1 VRSHPDPVGR
11 ESVLDDAMR
20 FLDALAGGPAALLVE
35 GHAGIGKTTVCRAT
49 TLAAAERE
57 YRVLSTTPV
66 DGEADLPF
74 VALRDLLE
82 PVPVDAGQALPAP
95 QRDALDIALLRSSQ
109 PGAMADQHAVCAA
122 ALSVIRSLAAQG
134 PLLIAVDDVGWLD
147 RSSDRVLRYV
157 IRRLTTEPVGILAA
171 RRPAV
176 DPAVPLGLDG
186 PPVGSRLGRV
196 ELGPLEPEALHVLI
210 TERYGLSLP
219 RRATWRIH
227 DICSGNPF
235 AAVEI
240 ARAVQRSGGRGVPPD
255 VALPLPNGVLAVC
268 AERIASLG
276 TPARRAL
283 AVVATAAT
291 PTVALLET
299 AVGEQA
305 HDGLEEA
312 VAEGLLEVTDQAV
325 RFAHPLL
332 RSAAAANMSAR
343 GRRSLHRELA
353 ALVADPDE
361 RAVHMAAGAI
371 GPDERIAVALDDAA
385 TRACD
390 RGAPDTAAVLAA
402 RAVALT
408 PPDLTDSVA
417 RRRIWTAEYQYRA
430 EDVEAARVGLT
441 EVIAALPAGELRA
454 EALVWLANVRQA
466 QNGMAEVVEL
476 SRQALAEAGDAL
488 LKAAAERDLALAL
501 VINGDVRGGDRHAEA
516 ALATARTTGDRVSI
530 AESEAAL
537 AWTQFWFGRGLR
549 TDLLDSARA
558 YPRYTRYAPHEA
570 SPNVIAGLLLSWAD
584 ELDDARAA
592 LLAENARLTQ
602 LGEDRPRAV
611 VLFTLAELECRAGN
625 WDAALRHA
633 EQGMAMAV
641 LAGDEFYRAL
651 LLYAHGL
658 VQAHRGRLDDAR
670 ADAEQAIATGTALGA
685 AVAVRFAV
693 TLLGFVELS
702 AGDHDAVHRR
712 LAPLAAQVPP
722 DGGFDPGLARFL
734 PDEVEALVAL
744 GDNAAAGAL
753 LAPFEAQAAALD
765 RPWALGA
772 AGRCRAQL
780 MAAAEDTDGA
790 LLAIAAAINAHD
802 RVDMP
807 FERARTLLVAGSVR
821 RRARRRREARETL
834 ESALAEFDRLGAVAW
849 AQKAQSE
856 IHRIGGRAPAGREL
870 TEAEDRIAELV
881 AGGRTNREVAAA
893 LFLTVGT
900 VEAALSK
907 IYRKLD
913 VRSRTELAAKITNRA
928 RSRP

>member
-35 GHAGIGKTTVCRAT
+35 GHAGIGKTTVWRAT
-49 TLAAAERE
+49 ALAAAKRE
-57 YRVLSTTPV
+57 YRVISTTPV

-82 PVPVDAGQALPAP
+82 PVPVDAGHALPAP

-109 PGAMADQHAVCAA
+109 PGAMADQHAVCVAV
-122 ALSVIRSLAAQG
+122 LGVVRSLAAQG

-171 RRPAV
+171 RRLGV

-186 PPVGSRLGRV
+186 SPIGSRLRRV
-196 ELGPLEPEALHVLI
+196 ELGPLEPDALHLLI
-210 TERYGLSLP
+210 TERHGLALP
-219 RRATWRIH
+219 RRTTRRIH
-227 DICSGNPF
+227 DVCAGNPF

-240 ARAVQRSGGRGVPPD
+240 ARAVQRSGGQGVSSD
-255 VALPLPNGVLAVC
+255 VALPLPSGVLAVT
-268 AERIASLG
+268 AQRIASLSP
-276 TPARRAL
+276 PARRVL

-291 PTVALLET
+291 PTPALMET

-305 HDGLEEA
+305 PDGLEEA
-312 VAEGLLEVTDQAV
+312 VAEGLLEVTDQVV

-343 GRRSLHRELA
+343 ERRSLHRELA
-353 ALVADPDE
+353 ALVTDPDE

-371 GPDERIAVALDDAA
+371 GPDERVAVALDDAA

-441 EVIAALPAGELRA
+441 EMIAALPAGELRA

-501 VINGDVRGGDRHAEA
+501 VINGDARGGDRHAEA

-530 AESEAAL
+530 AECEAAL
-537 AWTQFWFGRGLR
+537 AWTQFWVGRGLR
-549 TDLLDSARA
+549 SDLLDSARA
-558 YPRYTRYAPHEA
+558 HPRYTRYAPHGA

-584 ELDDARAA
+584 ELDGARVA

-633 EQGMAMAV
+633 EQGTAMAV

-744 GDNAAAGAL
+744 GDHAAAGAL